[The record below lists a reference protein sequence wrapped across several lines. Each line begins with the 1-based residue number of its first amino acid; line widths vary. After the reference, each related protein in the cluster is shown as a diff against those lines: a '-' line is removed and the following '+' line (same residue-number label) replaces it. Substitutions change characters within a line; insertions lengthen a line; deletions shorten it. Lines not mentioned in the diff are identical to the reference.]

1 MLGELIVE
9 EKGKITGRRVVPSKG
24 GASRVEVSFQA
35 NGKIL
40 GIEHRVLVT
49 YWSVVQPNGFLYGEG
64 QGVVMTKDG
73 DQATFLGQGTGK
85 FKPGG
90 GVSYRG
96 AVYYQ
101 TASPKL
107 ARLNGIAAVF
117 EYETDANDNTSA
129 KSWEWK

>member
-1 MLGELIVE
+1 MLGELVAE
-9 EKGKITGRRVVPSKG
+9 YKGKITGYRVV
-24 GASRVEVSFQA
+24 ASRDGGQRTEVSVQQS
-35 NGKIL
+35 GKFL
-40 GIEHRVLVT
+40 GLEARELVT
-49 YWSVVQPNGFLYGEG
+49 YWSVVLPNGTLYGEG
-64 QGVVMTKDG
+64 RGVVMTKDG
-73 DQATFLGQGTGK
+73 DRATFVGQGAGK

-107 ARLNGIAAVF
+107 ARLNGIALVF
-117 EYETDANDNTSA
+117 EYETDANDNTTV

>member
-1 MLGELIVE
+1 MLGELILE
-9 EKGKITGRRVVPSKG
+9 EKGKTTGYRVIPSKG
-24 GASRVEVSFQA
+24 GGQRVEVSVQA
-35 NGKIL
+35 SGKIL
-40 GIEHRVLVT
+40 GIEHRTLVT

-64 QGVVMTKDG
+64 QGVVITKDG
-73 DQATFLGQGTGK
+73 DRATFVGQGAGR

-117 EYETDANDNTSA
+117 EHETDAGDNITT
-129 KSWEWK
+129 KTWEWK

>member
-1 MLGELIVE
+1 MLGELLLE
-9 EKGKITGRRVVPSKG
+9 EKGKISGYRVVPSRG
-24 GASRVEVSFQA
+24 GGQRVEVSFQA
-35 NGKIL
+35 SGKVL
-40 GIEHRVLVT
+40 GIEHRTLAT

-73 DQATFLGQGTGK
+73 DRATWVGQGAGR

-90 GVSYRG
+90 GVSWRG

-101 TASPKL
+101 TASAKL

-117 EYETDANDNTSA
+117 EYETDANDNTSG
-129 KSWEWK
+129 KLWEWK

>member
-1 MLGELIVE
+1 MLGELVGE
-9 EKGKITGRRVVPSKG
+9 EKGKISGYRVIPSKG
-24 GASRVEVSFQA
+24 GGQRVEISFQA
-35 NGKIL
+35 HGKML
-40 GIEHRVLVT
+40 GIEHRDLGT

-73 DQATFLGQGTGK
+73 DRATWVAQGAGR

-90 GVSYRG
+90 GVIWRG

-107 ARLNGIAAVF
+107 ARLNGIAVVF
-117 EYETDANDNTSA
+117 EYETDAHDNTSA
-129 KSWEWK
+129 KYWEWK

>member
-1 MLGELIVE
+1 MLFRSDGDRATFV
-9 EKGKITGRRVVPSKG
+9 
-24 GASRVEVSFQA
+24 
-35 NGKIL
+35 
-40 GIEHRVLVT
+40 
-49 YWSVVQPNGFLYGEG
+49 G
-64 QGVVMTKDG
+64 QGAG
-73 DQATFLGQGTGK
+73 R

-117 EYETDANDNTSA
+117 EHETDAGDNITT
-129 KSWEWK
+129 KTWEWK